1 MLHVLLP
8 LATTIANVPS
18 PEPLQAAKGKL
29 QPPPGLVAIE
39 GGPTKIGST
48 VKYVEEEGKK
58 NEILFGNIVRETPQ
72 HEVRLDDCFLMVTEV
87 TNEQDAAYVT
97 ATGAR
102 PPEHLAAKIIDEA
115 SLEFVRKQ
123 GEEAEKAKAEGRPVP
138 ERQKFV
144 RSEWW
149 RKNWEGKAWQIPKG
163 KETHPV
169 VYVDYRDA
177 VGYARWAGLRLMSEF
192 EYQRA
197 GRGRGDTL
205 YPWGNDA
212 DATRS
217 VTLELKVGGREV
229 RPAEP
234 YRVASLQGN
243 RTPAGL
249 YDLCGNVWE
258 WTSSPYSPYPG
269 YKDLQIT
276 VGNGKQERKLDG
288 LTRWDANQRVV
299 VGGCFQLGLVAA
311 RLTTRRGLERFES
324 TDSVGFRCASS
335 GSAGVDLANL
345 ILRDDLPIEKRP
357 EGSQFDGA
365 KTFAIDRWTSEPG
378 TAQTIL
384 EEGKPPAAIPGY
396 AVITGY
402 DHVTFVPAIEIEATS
417 VNGLGDLSKQ
427 KGPQPI
433 GILSTTKSFVQPAL
447 ERGTYLV
454 SYLAKAGLEKPAA
467 APEKGKPEDAKGI
480 ALQDAEKKAPAVK
493 LPEGFDSTVDTLIF
507 YSSEGEPKAWMP
519 APNFDYAR
527 PVEPKA
533 TVISA
538 KRQYAVAKP
547 GGMTER
553 KEEDATLLTLSLNC
567 WVRVSNKGFT
577 FQLPLYLKP
586 GEIGSD
592 WRMR

>member
-8 LATTIANVPS
+8 LATALANVSTPVAL
-18 PEPLQAAKGKL
+18 PVQKGKL
-29 QPPPGLVAIE
+29 APPPGLVAIE
-39 GGPTKIGST
+39 GGPTKIGSP
-48 VKYVEEEGKK
+48 VKYVEDIGKQ
-58 NEILFGNIVRETPQ
+58 NETLFGNLVRETPQ
-72 HEVRLDDCFLMVTEV
+72 HEVRLDDYFLMVTEV
-87 TNEQDAAYVT
+87 TNEQYAAFVK

-102 PPEHLAAKIIDEA
+102 PPEHWAAKLIDEA
-115 SLEFVRKQ
+115 SAEFLRKQ
-123 GEEAEKAKAEGRPVP
+123 GEEAQKAKEEGRPAP
-138 ERQKFV
+138 EKQKFV
-144 RSEWW
+144 RADWW
-149 RKNWEGKAWQIPKG
+149 RKNWEGKPWQIPKG

-177 VGYARWAGLRLMSEF
+177 VAYARWAGLRLMSEF
-192 EYQRA
+192 EFQRA

-205 YPWGNDA
+205 YPWGNDT

-217 VTLELKVGGREV
+217 VTLELKLGGREV

-234 YRVASLQGN
+234 YRVASLQGGK
-243 RTPAGL
+243 TPQGI

-258 WTSSPYSPYPG
+258 WTSSPYSPFPG

-276 VGNGKQERKLDG
+276 VGNGKQERRIDG
-288 LTRWDANQRVV
+288 LTRWDANQRVL

-311 RLTTRRGLERFES
+311 RLTTRRGIERYEA

-335 GSAGVDLANL
+335 GTAGVDLSAQ

-357 EGSQFDGA
+357 EGSQFDGT

-384 EEGKPPAAIPGY
+384 EEGKPPVPVPSY

-402 DHVTFVPAIEIEATS
+402 DHVTFVPAVEIDATS
-417 VNGLGDLSKQ
+417 VIGFGDITKQ

-433 GILSTTKSFVQPAL
+433 GILATTKTLVQPAL
-447 ERGTYLV
+447 ERGTYVV
-454 SYLAKAGLEKPAA
+454 SYRAKGELANKPAA
-467 APEKGKPEDAKGI
+467 APEKEKPADAKGI
-480 ALQDAEKKAPAVK
+480 FQDAQPKPVVEK
-493 LPEGFDSTVDTLIF
+493 LPEGFDINFDALIF
-507 YSSEGEPKAWMP
+507 YSTEGEPKGWMP
-519 APNFDYAR
+519 APDFSYAR
-527 PVEPKA
+527 PTEPKA
-533 TVISA
+533 TVIAA
-538 KRQYAVAKP
+538 KRQYSVAKD

-553 KEEDATLLTLSLNC
+553 KEEDATLLTLSLNA